1 MVRHSMVDLNLGLQ
15 GFTLLEVLVA
25 VLLCAGAGGGSS
37 ALDVAQ
43 RGFCQLCL
51 TTGTRRQSR
60 REYPRSDLCVSRR
73 GLWPQGAVPTGRW
86 LDGLN
91 ADIASGGTAP
101 KYAELR

>member
-1 MVRHSMVDLNLGLQ
+1 MVRHSMSRSESGLA

-25 VLLCAGAGGGSS
+25 VLLCGAGGGSS

-43 RGFCQLCL
+43 RGFCPLCL

-73 GLWPQGAVPTGRW
+73 GAL
-86 LDGLN
+86 
-91 ADIASGGTAP
+91 ASGCCAYWPMAGWVERRYRLGRTAP